1 MAGSYASA
9 VNGDITMVFNDGV
22 FSHRIFGGFYTGNK
36 TISGSASL
44 FINGGTF
51 MNEIYAG
58 NKTDG
63 TISRGT
69 SLTVT
74 GTDAILG
81 KADGDNWT
89 WTLLCGGNKTSGTIN
104 GGTTI
109 TLKDIAATTGA
120 GTEHQFDKYA
130 GIIDGKG
137 AGTVNGEKKLVFDN
151 YAASFLGTL
160 QEFDKVQITG
170 NSDLSLDKSLGN
182 TVTSPVRERRFHP
195 PVQPGPGRHAGHH

>member
-1 MAGSYASA
+1 TTGEADRTSVAGSYASA

-74 GTDAILG
+74 GT
-81 KADGDNWT
+81 
-89 WTLLCGGNKTSGTIN
+89 
-104 GGTTI
+104 
-109 TLKDIAATTGA
+109 
-120 GTEHQFDKYA
+120 
-130 GIIDGKG
+130 
-137 AGTVNGEKKLVFDN
+137 
-151 YAASFLGTL
+151 
-160 QEFDKVQITG
+160 
-170 NSDLSLDKSLGN
+170 
-182 TVTSPVRERRFHP
+182 
-195 PVQPGPGRHAGHH
+195 